1 MTPTWWKRG
10 AKPFVV
16 MAAVGVAALSAVD
29 ARAMQVNPGDL
40 VLAMFSN
47 GTEYYQNL
55 GQASS
60 LLSGPAQNINIG
72 ASSLNPFTVTAGSN
86 PILWGL
92 ISVEGQTQLNTF
104 MNGASTKTAQEIVDS
119 QTVNSVNAVKASM
132 DGWRNLLLLNTPAGN
147 EATLPA
153 SDPASWNTNWGLNGS
168 LGGNMGAASFQG
180 NLDSILTVVKGQSRV
195 GAQLNVFSDVGRAVL
210 ASNGLFSICG
220 GAGCELQPVP
230 IPAAAVLFGSGLI
243 GLIGIARRKIA
254 PAA

>member
-1 MTPTWWKRG
+1 
-10 AKPFVV
+10 
-16 MAAVGVAALSAVD
+16 
-29 ARAMQVNPGDL
+29 
-40 VLAMFSN
+40 
-47 GTEYYQNL
+47 
-55 GQASS
+55 
-60 LLSGPAQNINIG
+60 
-72 ASSLNPFTVTAGSN
+72 
-86 PILWGL
+86 
-92 ISVEGQTQLNTF
+92 
-104 MNGASTKTAQEIVDS
+104 
-119 QTVNSVNAVKASM
+119 M